1 MNADKG
7 AATYQTQRKAA
18 ERNHEVILG
27 AARELLAASPSA
39 SMNEVAKRAG
49 VGAGTLYRHFPT
61 REDLILAVYRRDI
74 QQLTDSV
81 DGLLAS
87 QSPLDAFAAWFE
99 TLAAYIRVKHGLGE
113 ALHNAA
119 VQNAIDETYAP
130 VVAAVARLLDACVA
144 GGSVRPDLEPAD
156 ILLLMGFLW
165 RVSPDDEGRE
175 QGRRVMQIVFDGI
188 CRNPTPQELT
198 RARTAD
204 DPRASRSA
212 SRGLEQPPVG

>member
-74 QQLTDSV
+74 QRLTGSV
-81 DGLLAS
+81 DGLLAT
-87 QSPLDAFAAWFE
+87 QSPLDAFVTWFE
-99 TLAAYIRVKHGLGE
+99 TLAAYISIKHGLDQ
-113 ALHNAA
+113 ALHSVAIRH
-119 VQNAIDETYAP
+119 AIDEIYAP
-130 VVAAVARLLDACVA
+130 VVAAVAKLLDACVA
-144 GGSVRPDLEPAD
+144 DGSVRPGLDPD
-156 ILLLMGFLW
+156 DVLLLMGFLW
-165 RVSPDDEGRE
+165 RVHPDDDGRE
-175 QGRRVMQIVFDGI
+175 QGHRVMQIVFNGI
-188 CRNPTPQELT
+188 
-198 RARTAD
+198 
-204 DPRASRSA
+204 RS
-212 SRGLEQPPVG
+212 S